1 MLVCRVPLKKE
12 GEDQTLGSQMLPSS
26 FNKLTTLFEDKKVNE
41 SVDFGITC
49 SICAIPIP
57 DYAPKFSEGLLYNPA
72 CSDCADSDIEIE
84 SVDDIVAIRP
94 LNTDLECDLATS
106 LISSKDLLNNT
117 MPIKVTSEVSPTS
130 CTRIDKIYQCPICR
144 KSFGIPLEFNLLELH
159 MKDKHEAELDLKSL
173 EADSVCI
180 K

>member
-1 MLVCRVPLKKE
+1 MKPSR
-12 GEDQTLGSQMLPSS
+12 TLSS
-26 FNKLTTLFEDKKVNE
+26 
-41 SVDFGITC
+41 
-49 SICAIPIP
+49 
-57 DYAPKFSEGLLYNPA
+57 
-72 CSDCADSDIEIE
+72 
-84 SVDDIVAIRP
+84 

-106 LISSKDLLNNT
+106 LTSSKDLLNNT

-173 EADSVCI
+173 EADSVCRKWKLNLTNGI
-180 K
+180 CDSMSGSFFIWKIFIDEDIILGNVAMSGSIYSVKPKRFQMIIIFF